1 MCVRKQYPIGE
12 SLLTALLTFF
22 VFSLRLNPWKNRLMY
37 ESNLKNLKELVNL
50 SSLQAVSKDIEAI
63 ENHEFAVGQNL

>member
-22 VFSLRLNPWKNRLMY
+22 VFSIRLNPWKNRLMY
-37 ESNLKNLKELVNL
+37 ESNLKYLKELVNL
-50 SSLQAVSKDIEAI
+50 SSLQALSKDIEAI